1 MFHKVSRPL
10 LPVLFLLAAPALSG
24 CAETKEQLG
33 LTRRTPDEFAVLTRA
48 PLEMPPEGSP
58 LLPVP
63 QPGMPRPQEV
73 SPVNSAQTAVL
84 GKPLP
89 QAEAESSAEATLLRK
104 AGATQSDAGIRA
116 TVNREAVE
124 GTKDNRPVIKRLLS
138 IGSDTPSATIVD
150 APGELRRLKEN
161 RDSGNPVTR
170 GETPTLND

>member
-1 MFHKVSRPL
+1 MFHKVSRCV
-10 LPVLFLLAAPALSG
+10 LPVLFLLAVPTLSG

-33 LTRRTPDEFAVLTRA
+33 LTRRMPDEFAVLTRA

-58 LLPVP
+58 LLPMP

-73 SPVNSAQTAVL
+73 SPINSAQTAVL
-84 GKPLP
+84 GKVPA
-89 QAEAESSAEATLLRK
+89 QAEGESNAESVLLRR
-104 AGATQSDAGIRA
+104 AGATQSDPGIRA

-124 GTKDNRPVIKRLLS
+124 DTKDNRPVIKRLMS
-138 IGSDTPSATIVD
+138 MGSTTPSATIVD

-161 RDSGNPVTR
+161 RDQGNPVTR